1 MLEFDT
7 FSLRS
12 AYVSSDTATF
22 CRLCLGHICLE
33 KSYSLNI
40 EAKLI
45 FFFELQVFTLIISFL
60 IFIIV

>member
-45 FFFELQVFTLIISFL
+45 FSLNFKFLLLSFH
-60 IFIIV
+60 F